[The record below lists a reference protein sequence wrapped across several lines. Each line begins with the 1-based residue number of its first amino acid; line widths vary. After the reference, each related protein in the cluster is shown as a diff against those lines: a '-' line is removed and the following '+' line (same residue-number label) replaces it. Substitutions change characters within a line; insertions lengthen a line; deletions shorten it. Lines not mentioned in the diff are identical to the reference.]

1 MFGMQTLDVAIG
13 LIFVYLVM
21 SLVCTA
27 LREFGAAIWN
37 ARAKNLE
44 DGIADLLPALKDAF
58 YGHALIQSLGENGKK
73 PSYIPAKTF
82 ALALLD
88 LVAHGST
95 TADEIRTSIETIQN
109 DRVRQALLVLF
120 HDASGDLHKFQANVE
135 RWFEDAMDRVSA
147 WYKRRTQ
154 WILVGLA
161 ALIAFGANVDTIRI
175 TNALSHDR
183 ALRDALVAQAQAYAQ
198 QHPNGVQDAD
208 AAPKAVA
215 ADVRAINTL
224 GVPLGW
230 HSVAGAPPMD
240 ADDVLGKILGLLL
253 STFAISLGAPFW
265 FDMLNKIMTIRA
277 AGDTPNESQKKRLT
291 TG

>member
-1 MFGMQTLDVAIG
+1 MLGMQTLDVAIG

-27 LREFGAAIWN
+27 VREFAAAVFN

-44 DGIADLLPALKDAF
+44 DGIDDLLPALKDAF
-58 YGHALIQSLGENGKK
+58 YGHALIQSLNENGKK

-88 LVAHGST
+88 LVASGAS
-95 TADEIRTSIETIQN
+95 TADELKTAIEKVQN
-109 DRVRQALLVLF
+109 ERVKQALLVLL
-120 HDASGDLHKFQANVE
+120 HDANGELHKLLANVE

-161 ALIAFGANVDTIRI
+161 IAIAVAANVDTIRI
-175 TNALSHDR
+175 ANTLSHDR
-183 ALRDALVAQAQAYAQ
+183 ALRDALVAQAQAYAA
-198 QHPNGVQDAD
+198 QHPNGVQEAD

-215 ADVRAINTL
+215 ADVRAIGSL

-230 HSVAGAPPMD
+230 SASAGAQPMD
-240 ADDVLGKILGLLL
+240 AGDYARKLVGLLL
-253 STFAISLGAPFW
+253 SAFAISLGAPFW

-277 AGDTPNESQKKRLT
+277 AGDTPNEIEKKRLT
-291 TG
+291 A

>member
-1 MFGMQTLDVAIG
+1 MLGMQTLDVAIG

-27 LREFGAAIWN
+27 LREFGAAVWN

-44 DGIADLLPALKDAF
+44 DGIDDLLPALKDAF
-58 YGHALIQSLGENGKK
+58 YDHALIQSLNENGKK
-73 PSYIPAKTF
+73 PSYIPARTF

-88 LVAHGST
+88 LVAPGAS
-95 TADEIRTSIETIQN
+95 TADELKASIEKVQN
-109 DRVRQALLVLF
+109 ERVKQALLVLL
-120 HDASGDLHKFQANVE
+120 HDANGELHKLQANVE
-135 RWFEDAMDRVSA
+135 RWFDNAMDRVSA

-161 ALIAFGANVDTIRI
+161 IVIAFAANVDTIRI
-175 TNALSHDR
+175 SNTLSHDR

-215 ADVRAINTL
+215 ADVRAISTL

-230 HSVAGAPPMD
+230 SARAGAAPMD
-240 ADDVLGKILGLLL
+240 AGDYVRKLVGLLL
-253 STFAISLGAPFW
+253 SAFAISLGAPFW
-265 FDMLNKIMTIRA
+265 FDVLNKIMTIRA
-277 AGDTPNESQKKRLT
+277 AGDTPNENEKKRAT
-291 TG
+291 A